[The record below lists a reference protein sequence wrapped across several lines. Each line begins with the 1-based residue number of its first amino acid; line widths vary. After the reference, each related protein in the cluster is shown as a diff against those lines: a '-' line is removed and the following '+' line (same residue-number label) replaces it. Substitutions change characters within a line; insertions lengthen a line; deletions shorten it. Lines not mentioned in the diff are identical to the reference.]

1 VCAFQHFCL
10 ISGNI
15 FPPISNGTYCKYRS
29 INFTEG
35 NIQNEQI
42 SCANY
47 TIIFLISDYTKRIA
61 RILGK
66 NYNYIHFQT
75 FTSLFIIFPECPEGL
90 QSAPF
95 IAREIIK
102 VIDRVY
108 NSEMD
113 RATEIVLNMYTR
125 SIVYVPQPEREAV
138 YFMLMPSYLLIAA
151 ERTYDG
157 LYENS
162 QKVVTS
168 MVNFLKKNP
177 TSILKSRM
185 LIFCKLVFIRMK
197 PDRESNFSIYE
208 KISVMVSDFL
218 IPDSEKAKLNLI
230 LQDLG
235 VKHAMVMDE
244 QRYLRH
250 YQLLYKD
257 SKKVLNIMN
266 ASKEN
271 LTKLFV

>member
-1 VCAFQHFCL
+1 
-10 ISGNI
+10 
-15 FPPISNGTYCKYRS
+15 
-29 INFTEG
+29 
-35 NIQNEQI
+35 
-42 SCANY
+42 
-47 TIIFLISDYTKRIA
+47 
-61 RILGK
+61 
-66 NYNYIHFQT
+66 
-75 FTSLFIIFPECPEGL
+75 
-90 QSAPF
+90 
-95 IAREIIK
+95 
-102 VIDRVY
+102 
-108 NSEMD
+108 
-113 RATEIVLNMYTR
+113 
-125 SIVYVPQPEREAV
+125 
-138 YFMLMPSYLLIAA
+138 
-151 ERTYDG
+151 
-157 LYENS
+157 
-162 QKVVTS
+162 